1 MLITSRI
8 RHRRSALA
16 LIAAAASFAAL
27 PAQAQ
32 QFRSEGASPV
42 DPLIQLGEWEA
53 AGRNHFFIND
63 DNDVEVIRFRSARDV
78 EMCAGSPR
86 LSPEGRLRG
95 YAIQVSWDNESAVI
109 QPGNCM
115 SFDAQRVRVRA
126 AGNLPQNVIL
136 EGTYRVLKQ

>member
-1 MLITSRI
+1 MSITSRI
-8 RHRRSALA
+8 RSPRTTLA
-16 LIAAAASFAAL
+16 LAAASAVLAAM

-32 QFRSEGASPV
+32 QFRSEGAGPV
-42 DPLIQLGEWEA
+42 DPLIRLGEWEE
-53 AGRNHFFIND
+53 AGRNHFFINND
-63 DNDVEVIRFRSARDV
+63 EDVEVIRFRSARDV
-78 EMCAGSPR
+78 ELCAGSPH

-95 YAIQVSWDNESAVI
+95 YAIQVSWDNDNAVI

-126 AGNLPQNVIL
+126 ADNLPQNVIL